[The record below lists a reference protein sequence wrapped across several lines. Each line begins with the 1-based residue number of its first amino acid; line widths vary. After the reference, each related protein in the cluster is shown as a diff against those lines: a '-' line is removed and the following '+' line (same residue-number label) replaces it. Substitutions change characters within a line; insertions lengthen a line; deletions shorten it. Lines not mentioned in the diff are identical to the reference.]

1 MHPPR
6 PLPVLL
12 ALALVGG
19 GLRGGEPAPRPAARA
34 GEFRLPLLSQNQQ
47 TGLLTGTGARTQ
59 PDGTV
64 WLETACVE
72 HQYPAGLT
80 NVQLLIR
87 ATNCVVDLRANR
99 VSSAAGLHVATGD
112 GQLALEGTGFQWQQ
126 TTGELIVSNQV
137 HTRIRKRPADPAA
150 AGEVLTIRAG
160 EMQLHL
166 ASNQV
171 TFRRQVRAA
180 DPDLEVR
187 AERLT
192 ARRGP
197 AGRFDRLEVE
207 EAVEILSRRDG
218 SRTTSERAE
227 YRLTEAGEEIELTG
241 RPRWS
246 DAAREAQADRFR
258 LERGAGPA
266 PPILRALGRASL
278 KLPLDTNSPS
288 LWPLPASA
296 PATPA
301 TPAGAS
307 EPGRDFIRLT
317 AEALTLTLPPTN
329 GPVQGVL
336 AETNVVLADL
346 ADAWRAT
353 AAEARLTNDVLELSG
368 APHWSGRGREVS
380 GERLRLHLRER
391 SLAVLGGARLRL
403 PAGAFTS
410 AGGPAVPPTNRP
422 PTRAWTNRFVV
433 VEAEAAHFAA
443 GRLTFAPPVRARVS
457 AGEQPLGELTCR
469 DLTVIYRDQLE
480 AIEALGA
487 VRLKQ
492 FAWPER
498 PGLTRALE
506 CERLRAEF
514 AADGFLRQLEAAG
527 GVTAR
532 QRESREAARAA
543 PLTEVR
549 AERVQAWFLPG
560 TNRLDRATAAGQ
572 VRVSRG
578 DRRAEG
584 ERATYTAATG
594 RLELTGQPRVETAQ
608 GRITGAEVLTWDTR
622 HHRAGGRGAFRLE
635 WTTLPDR
642 LRTNILARPLGR

>member
-1 MHPPR
+1 MRSPR
-6 PLPVLL
+6 PPLVLL
-12 ALALVGG
+12 ALALAGG
-19 GLRGGEPAPRPAARA
+19 EVRGGEPAPRPAARA
-34 GEFRLPLLSQNQQ
+34 GEFRLPLLSQNKQ

-64 WLETACVE
+64 WLETARVE
-72 HQYPAGLT
+72 HQYPAGPT
-80 NVQLLIR
+80 NVQLLIL
-87 ATNCVVDLRANR
+87 ASNCVVDLRANR

-112 GQLALEGTGFQWQQ
+112 GQLDLEGTGFQWQQ
-126 TTGELIVSNQV
+126 TTGELTVSNQV

-150 AGEVLTIRAG
+150 AGQVLTIRAG

-171 TFRRQVRAA
+171 AFRRQVQAA
-180 DPDLEVR
+180 DPELEVR
-187 AERLT
+187 AERLA

-207 EAVEILSRRDG
+207 GDVEILSRRDG

-241 RPRWS
+241 RPRWT
-246 DAAREAQADRFR
+246 DAVREAQADLFR
-258 LERGAGPA
+258 LERGAGGA
-266 PPILRALGRASL
+266 PQTLRALGRSSL
-278 KLPLDTNSPS
+278 KLPLGTNSPS
-288 LWPLPASA
+288 LWPLPGNA
-296 PATPA
+296 PAA
-301 TPAGAS
+301 PAGTPES
-307 EPGRDFIRLT
+307 GREFVRLT
-317 AEALTLTLPPTN
+317 AEALTLFLPPTN

-336 AETNVVLADL
+336 AETNVVIADL
-346 ADAWRAT
+346 AEAWRAT
-353 AAEARLTNDVLELSG
+353 AARARFTNDVLELSG

-380 GERLRLHLRER
+380 GERLRLNLRER
-391 SLAVLGGARLRL
+391 SVAVLGGARLRL
-403 PAGAFTS
+403 PAGAFAS
-410 AGGPAVPPTNRP
+410 AASAALPTHRP
-422 PTRAWTNRFVV
+422 PARAWTNLFVV
-433 VEAEAAHFAA
+433 IEAEAAHFAA
-443 GRLTFAPPVRARVS
+443 GRLTFAPPVRARVF

-469 DLTVIYRDQLE
+469 DLTVFYRDQLE

-487 VRLKQ
+487 VRLEQ
-492 FAWPER
+492 FARPER

-543 PLTEVR
+543 LLTEVQ
-549 AERVQAWFLPG
+549 AQSVQAWFLPG

-594 RLELTGQPRVETAQ
+594 RLELTGQPRVETPE

-622 HHRAGGRGAFRLE
+622 HHRAGGRGAFLLE
-635 WTTLPDR
+635 WTALPDR
-642 LRTNILARPLGR
+642 LRTNLLARPPGR

>member
-1 MHPPR
+1 MRPPR
-6 PLPVLL
+6 PLLVLL
-12 ALALVGG
+12 ALALVGS

-34 GEFRLPLLSQNQQ
+34 GEFRLPLLSQNKQ

-64 WLETACVE
+64 WLETARVE
-72 HQYPAGLT
+72 HQYPAGPT
-80 NVQLLIR
+80 NVQLLIL

-126 TTGELIVSNQV
+126 TTGELTVSNQV

-171 TFRRQVRAA
+171 TFRRQVQAA

-187 AERLT
+187 AERLA

-207 EAVEILSRRDG
+207 GDVEILSRRDG

-241 RPRWS
+241 RPRWT
-246 DAAREAQADRFR
+246 DAVREAQADLFR
-258 LERGAGPA
+258 LERSVGAA
-266 PPILRALGRASL
+266 PQTLRALGRAGL
-278 KLPLDTNSPS
+278 KLPLSTNSPS
-288 LWPLPASA
+288 LWPLPGSA
-296 PATPA
+296 PAASP
-301 TPAGAS
+301 GAL
-307 EPGRDFIRLT
+307 EPSRDFVRLT
-317 AEALTLTLPPTN
+317 AEALTLFLPPTN
-329 GPVQGVL
+329 GPVLGVL
-336 AETNVVLADL
+336 AETNVVIADL

-353 AAEARLTNDVLELSG
+353 AARAGLTNDVLELSG
-368 APHWSGRGREVS
+368 APHWSGRGREVN
-380 GERLRLHLRER
+380 GEHLRLNLRER
-391 SLAVLGGARLRL
+391 AVAVLGGARLRL
-403 PAGAFTS
+403 PAGAFTP
-410 AGGPAVPPTNRP
+410 AGLAALPTHRP
-422 PTRAWTNRFVV
+422 PARAWTNLFVV

-469 DLTVIYRDQLE
+469 DLTVLYRDQLE
-480 AIEALGA
+480 AIEAVGA
-487 VRLKQ
+487 VRLEQ
-492 FAWPER
+492 FARPER
-498 PGLTRALE
+498 PGLTRSLE

-514 AADGFLRQLEAAG
+514 AADGFLRQLEAEG

-543 PLTEVR
+543 QLTEVR
-549 AERVQAWFLPG
+549 AQRVQAWFVPG
-560 TNRLDRATAAGQ
+560 TNRLDHATAAGQ

-594 RLELTGQPRVETAQ
+594 RLELTGQPRVETTE

-622 HHRAGGRGAFRLE
+622 RQRAGGRGAFRLE
-635 WTTLPDR
+635 WTALPDR